1 MPFIRNQIPTAV
13 SCRANEVP
21 MMRQV
26 MGLGMVLVMATAAG
40 AQAVSKDAQV
50 TQAVLAAPEE
60 RRAGATVLGF
70 ENGTLVT
77 LRQGSNDLVCLADNP
92 ATPGFSVAC
101 YHRDLE
107 PFMARGRE
115 LAAQGVADD
124 KVRDQTRYDEIKAG
138 TLKMSR
144 EPRMLYVMTGKG
156 IDASGAVEAAYTRW
170 VVYVPFATGDMLG
183 LATKPAGPGVPWLMD
198 PGTGGAHIMISPP
211 RP

>member
-1 MPFIRNQIPTAV
+1 
-13 SCRANEVP
+13 

-115 LAAQGVADD
+115 LAAQGVTDD

>member
-1 MPFIRNQIPTAV
+1 
-13 SCRANEVP
+13 
-21 MMRQV
+21 MRKRV
-26 MGLGMVLVMATAAG
+26 MGLCIVLMMATMAD
-40 AQAVSKDAQV
+40 AQTVGKDAQIA
-50 TQAVLAAPEE
+50 QAVLAAPED
-60 RRAGATVLGF
+60 RRAGAAVLGF
-70 ENGTLVT
+70 ENGSLVT
-77 LRQGSNDLVCLADNP
+77 LRPASNDLVCIADNP

-115 LAAQGVADD
+115 LTAQGVTED

-138 TLKMSR
+138 KLPMSR
-144 EPRMLYVMTGKG
+144 EPRMLYVMTGKSV
-156 IDASGAVEAAYTRW
+156 DAAGGVEEAYSRW
-170 VVYVPFATGDMLG
+170 VVYVPFATGEMLG

>member
-1 MPFIRNQIPTAV
+1 
-13 SCRANEVP
+13 